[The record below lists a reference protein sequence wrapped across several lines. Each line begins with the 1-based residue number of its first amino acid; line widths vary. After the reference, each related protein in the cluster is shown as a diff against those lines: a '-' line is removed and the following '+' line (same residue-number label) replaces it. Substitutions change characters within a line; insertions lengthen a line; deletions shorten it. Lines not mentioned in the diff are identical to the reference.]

1 MVEKPTPAAATSA
14 PQSQTGSTNGTGSV
28 NNASSSAPPVGILA
42 RRFPGLHGRYER
54 ARSSRFGRISST
66 IWTRRRPILLTLAVS
81 YGVINYALVKRDAY
95 IRDHIHPDSW
105 LVMKVYPGAIVEC
118 KSQPSIARLLQTPT
132 PGEDLPRQMDL
143 FETLRAI
150 KWARDDPRI
159 KGLFADFSGL
169 HIPSS
174 VAPESLGL
182 AQIEELV
189 EAIHEF
195 KIIKKQQRQ
204 LVAQQKEQIEQA
216 RIEASPNDKEP
227 KEDAEKL
234 EIEAFMKGV
243 EDDSANVKE
252 TVAKKAEA
260 LTGKHSKIDKVEEN
274 KPQVDEP
281 VTIAWADTFDS
292 QGSYLLASV
301 FEKLYVQPSG
311 SIPLMGTRME
321 IPFFKRTLD
330 WLGIKVHAEA
340 RKDYKSMVSSFIQ
353 NDELPPAQLEDES
366 RLLGELS
373 RSIAHGVGVNR
384 YPDMEHESAA
394 DKVMQMFKEGPFTAK
409 EAEAKGLITAAKYK
423 REIIKELG
431 EEPKLRSLSSYSRV
445 TNTLLERKLNED
457 ERLNVAIVYLLGGI
471 SNAPGEF
478 AASQAIKGLREA
490 GEDEDVTSIVL
501 RINSGGGDVGA
512 SDSLWDAVKRVQEEY
527 KKPVIASFGNIS
539 ASGGYYAAAG
549 ADAIFACE
557 STVTGSIGVASL
569 RPTVTKKF
577 FDRIGLSMQ
586 TIFSGS
592 NMLSLF
598 HEPDQEN
605 RRRHAKNTDD
615 TYEEFLEKV
624 CTGRSISKDVV
635 EELAGGRVWTGL
647 AAWVRCNPVTDSD
660 DEKGIAQQQPSST
673 EKTDEKVGASKSDT
687 QSGSETQD
695 QEEQD
700 LENALTAVPP
710 IKIVN
715 LHNDWKAVN
724 VAKEGEMKTYRIESV
739 PFSEDSKQNENVMGA
754 STTASATQKEEEA
767 EESKVMQAIH
777 DAIEN
782 VVGDD
787 NLDDESRLA
796 KAAHEE
802 AEKTNGHH
810 KDDAEGA
817 VAQSKEPELGPYGRG
832 LIDQIGGIWEASH
845 YALSLSVQREID
857 RLVQEEGMTLEQA
870 SENVFPGAKRAISED
885 GVMALATDIRLV
897 RYPKEKTFYERVA
910 EMRKKGDEPQLS
922 TFFPSV
928 ANLGYQVRE
937 YISDMAV
944 QLFVRS
950 WSDPQFIQKIQ
961 SAMEQ
966 QQKIKL
972 ERQHHIQF

>member
-1 MVEKPTPAAATSA
+1 
-14 PQSQTGSTNGTGSV
+14 
-28 NNASSSAPPVGILA
+28 
-42 RRFPGLHGRYER
+42 
-54 ARSSRFGRISST
+54 
-66 IWTRRRPILLTLAVS
+66 
-81 YGVINYALVKRDAY
+81 
-95 IRDHIHPDSW
+95 
-105 LVMKVYPGAIVEC
+105 
-118 KSQPSIARLLQTPT
+118 
-132 PGEDLPRQMDL
+132 
-143 FETLRAI
+143 
-150 KWARDDPRI
+150 
-159 KGLFADFSGL
+159 
-169 HIPSS
+169 
-174 VAPESLGL
+174 
-182 AQIEELV
+182 
-189 EAIHEF
+189 
-195 KIIKKQQRQ
+195 
-204 LVAQQKEQIEQA
+204 
-216 RIEASPNDKEP
+216 
-227 KEDAEKL
+227 
-234 EIEAFMKGV
+234 
-243 EDDSANVKE
+243 
-252 TVAKKAEA
+252 
-260 LTGKHSKIDKVEEN
+260 
-274 KPQVDEP
+274 
-281 VTIAWADTFDS
+281 
-292 QGSYLLASV
+292 
-301 FEKLYVQPSG
+301 
-311 SIPLMGTRME
+311 
-321 IPFFKRTLD
+321 
-330 WLGIKVHAEA
+330 
-340 RKDYKSMVSSFIQ
+340 MVSSFIQ

-673 EKTDEKVGASKSDT
+673 EKLDEKVGASKSDT
-687 QSGSETQD
+687 QSGSEMQD
-695 QEEQD
+695 QD

-710 IKIVN
+710 IKVVN

-754 STTASATQKEEEA
+754 STTTGTAQKEEEA

-817 VAQSKEPELGPYGRG
+817 VAESKELELGPYGRG

-885 GVMALATDIRLV
+885 GVMALATDIRLI

-972 ERQHHIQF
+972 ERHHHVQF

>member
-1 MVEKPTPAAATSA
+1 PGM
-14 PQSQTGSTNGTGSV
+14 
-28 NNASSSAPPVGILA
+28 LA

-54 ARSSRFGRISST
+54 ARSSRFGRMSST
-66 IWTRRRPILLTLAVS
+66 FWTRRRPILITLAVS

-118 KSQPSIARLLQTPT
+118 KSTPSLARLLSTPT

-169 HIPSS
+169 HVPSS
-174 VAPESLGL
+174 VVPESLGL
-182 AQIEELV
+182 AQIEELI
-189 EAIHEF
+189 A
-195 KIIKKQQRQ
+195 
-204 LVAQQKEQIEQA
+204 KEGP
-216 RIEASPNDKEP
+216 S
-227 KEDAEKL
+227 
-234 EIEAFMKGV
+234 EIQ
-243 EDDSANVKE
+243 
-252 TVAKKAEA
+252 KAEE
-260 LTGKHSKIDKVEEN
+260 I
-274 KPQVDEP
+274 KPQADET
-281 VTIAWADTFDS
+281 VTIAWADTFNS
-292 QGSYLLASV
+292 QGSYLLASA

-311 SIPLMGTRME
+311 SIPLTGTRME
-321 IPFFKRTLD
+321 IPFFKKALD
-330 WLGIKVHAEA
+330 WVGIKVHAEA
-340 RKDYKSMVSSFIQ
+340 RKEFKSMVSSFIQ
-353 NDELPPAQLEDES
+353 DEELPPAQLEDES

-373 RSIAHGVGVNR
+373 RSIAHGIGVNR
-384 YPDMEHESAA
+384 YPDMEHDAAA
-394 DKVMQMFKEGPFTAK
+394 DKVMQMTREGPFTAK
-409 EAEAKGLITAAKYK
+409 DAEAKGLITAAKYK
-423 REIIKELG
+423 REILKELG

-445 TNTLLERKLNED
+445 TNTLLERRLNED
-457 ERLNVAIVYLLGGI
+457 ERVNVAIVYLLGGI

-577 FDRIGLSMQ
+577 FDRIGISMQ

-598 HEPDQEN
+598 HEPDEEN

-615 TYEEFLEKV
+615 TYEDFLEKV

-635 EELAGGRVWTGL
+635 DELAGGRVWTGL
-647 AAWVRCNPVTDSD
+647 AAWVHCNPVTESD
-660 DEKGIAQQQPSST
+660 ET
-673 EKTDEKVGASKSDT
+673 EKHQPFSKATEKVESSEANKSEP
-687 QSGSETQD
+687 QSGLDTLD
-695 QEEQD
+695 QENQD
-700 LENALTAVPP
+700 LENALAAVPP
-710 IKIVN
+710 IKIAN

-724 VAKEGEMKTYRIESV
+724 VGKAEEMKTYQIESV
-739 PFSEDSKQNENVMGA
+739 PFPEDSKQNVNSPKA
-754 STTASATQKEEEA
+754 KANQEEEA

-777 DAIEN
+777 EAIET

-787 NLDDESRLA
+787 DLDDESRLA
-796 KAAHEE
+796 KAAHDE
-802 AEKTNGHH
+802 AEKTNGHN
-810 KDDAEGA
+810 KEKDAEGA
-817 VAQSKEPELGPYGRG
+817 VDIKKEPELGPYGRG

-857 RLVQEEGMTLEQA
+857 RLVQEENMTLEQA
-870 SENVFPGAKRAISED
+870 SRNVFPGAKREVSED
-885 GVMALATDIRLV
+885 GVMALATDLRLV

-928 ANLGYQVRE
+928 AN
-937 YISDMAV
+937 
-944 QLFVRS
+944 
-950 WSDPQFIQKIQ
+950 
-961 SAMEQ
+961 
-966 QQKIKL
+966 
-972 ERQHHIQF
+972 